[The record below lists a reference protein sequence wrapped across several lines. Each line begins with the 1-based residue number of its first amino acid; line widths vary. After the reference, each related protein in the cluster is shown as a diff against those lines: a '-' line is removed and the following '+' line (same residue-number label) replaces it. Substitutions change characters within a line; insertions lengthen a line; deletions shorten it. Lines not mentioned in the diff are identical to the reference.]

1 MSDLTAQA
9 KKILLAHPFVGRN
22 VKPMVKV
29 LEACGERALEGGE
42 TLCAEADPSGEMWFL
57 LNGGVRVLKKGPR
70 GEEKELAVIQAPAL
84 IGHMGLIDG
93 SSRSATCQA
102 VTASSVAVLDQ
113 RSYKRILGEPTT
125 RGTALRRLL
134 ISSLTSQLVE
144 GNRRLQ
150 GLLDRAMDATPST
163 AGGAITDDDLLKTAG
178 VLSGW
183 KISAAGVDDVSWVE
197 TEDAKRNRKNPI
209 RR

>member
-29 LEACGERALEGGE
+29 LEACSERALEGGE
-42 TLCAEADPSGEMWFL
+42 ELCREGDPSSEMWFL
-57 LNGGVRVLKKGPR
+57 LTGSVRVLKRGPR
-70 GEEKELAVIQAPAL
+70 GTEKELAVIQAPAL

-102 VTASSVAVLDQ
+102 AQASTLSVLDHAG
-113 RSYKRILGEPTT
+113 YKRILREPTT

-134 ISSLTSQLVE
+134 ISSLTGQLTA

-150 GLLDRAMDATPST
+150 DLLDRAMEATEST

-183 KISAAGVDDVSWVE
+183 KVNASGVDSVSWVE
-197 TEDAKRNRKNPI
+197 TEDAKRNRKSPI